1 MTFKETMTLDE
12 VIEKLQEARKNIGKD
27 VPVYLDIN
35 LGVNSIDDYNAYK
48 CVDILYDKHDVR
60 LYNF

>member
-1 MTFKETMTLDE
+1 MTFKETMMLDE

-35 LGVNSIDDYNAYK
+35 LGVNSINDYDTYK
-48 CVDILYDKHDVR
+48 CTSVLYDKDDVR
-60 LYNF
+60 LYNY